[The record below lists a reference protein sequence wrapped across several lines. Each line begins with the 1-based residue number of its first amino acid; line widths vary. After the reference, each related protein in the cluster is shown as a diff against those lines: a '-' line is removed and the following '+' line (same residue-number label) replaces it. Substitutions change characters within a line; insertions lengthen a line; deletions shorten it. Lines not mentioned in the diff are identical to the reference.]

1 MVFPN
6 KSQKKVCV
14 CVLFHTPFESFTVA
28 LTLDLKEKFLNPI
41 LLLQGSFC
49 SFLTIDTLIFLPLKS
64 QWTYLQ
70 GGNRDS
76 DIENRRT
83 VTGKMSGWDKLKK
96 QHWNAYITTRITGS

>member
-6 KSQKKVCV
+6 KSQKKVCA

-70 GGNRDS
+70 GGNR
-76 DIENRRT
+76 RT
-83 VTGKMSGWDKLKK
+83 VTGKMSVWDKLKK